1 MSGGT
6 FEYKQ
11 RELLNFVEELDT
23 YFKIYEQ
30 EEPDE
35 IPYEV
40 YNKYNEAQKI
50 LKTAYIYMQRF
61 DWLFAGDDGYESFLK
76 RLKEDL
82 KELDREHLAPTYIC
96 GCRKRGVK

>member
-11 RELLNFVEELDT
+11 RELLNLVEELDT
-23 YFKIYEQ
+23 YFKIYEK

-50 LKTAYIYMQRF
+50 LRIAYIYLQRF
-61 DWLFAGDDGYESFLK
+61 DWLFAGDDDYESFLK
-76 RLKEDL
+76 RIDDDM
-82 KELDREHLAPTYIC
+82 KELNKDYITPSHIC
-96 GCRKRGVK
+96 GCRKRGAK

>member
-11 RELLNFVEELDT
+11 RDLLNLVEELDT
-23 YFKIYEQ
+23 YFKIYEK
-30 EEPDE
+30 EEPNE

-40 YNKYNEAQKI
+40 YNKYYEAQKI
-50 LKTAYIYMQRF
+50 LRTAYIYLQRF
-61 DWLFAGDDGYESFLK
+61 DWLFAGDDDYESFLK
-76 RLKEDL
+76 RIDDDL
-82 KELDREHLAPTYIC
+82 KQLDREHITPFNIC

>member
-11 RELLNFVEELDT
+11 RELLNLVEELDT
-23 YFKIYEQ
+23 YFKIYEK

-40 YNKYNEAQKI
+40 YNKYNEVIKI
-50 LKTAYIYMQRF
+50 LRTAYIYLQRF
-61 DWLFAGDDGYESFLK
+61 DWLFAGDDDYESFLK
-76 RLKEDL
+76 RVNDDL
-82 KELDREHLAPTYIC
+82 KELNREYITQSFIC
-96 GCRKRGVK
+96 GCRNRGVK